1 MNKQKRLLLIVL
13 LSIGFVIYMSYKIMT
28 SISYNVKDYLLERV
42 NKENMLLLKSSFSYL
57 KQEDVS
63 LDNLISVVKNT
74 KEEIVEVNFDIK
86 ECTLILSHISGY
98 INDSLTEYN
107 TLGYRLD
114 IPTGIVSNNFL
125 LQNLGPKIPIK
136 VEIGDVALGNV
147 TTTVKEFG
155 INNALIKIN
164 LRLTLNTSILYPFE
178 ALTKSTTYDT
188 LIASKIITGH
198 VPDFYNGAIN
208 SKSDTITLPLNE

>member
-1 MNKQKRLLLIVL
+1 
-13 LSIGFVIYMSYKIMT
+13 MT